1 MLRQGTR
8 RKEESARN
16 RFFKRQKP
24 FVKGLY
30 DKIFQISGLLC
41 IWVDD
46 GTHFLASEKEDM
58 LVRRNTAQSIVL
70 SVEHLLRSIAILFLP
85 VLGGRLKVN
94 LWIVYFIVVIIPIVK
109 SSKNIYF
116 ILPFFSNLSKH
127 YVLKWFL

>member
-24 FVKGLY
+24 VVSCLY
-30 DKIFQISGLLC
+30 DKTFQISSLLC

-46 GTHFLASEKEDM
+46 GTHFLAFEKEDM

-70 SVEHLLRSIAILFLP
+70 SADYRLQSIAISFLP
-85 VLGGRLKVN
+85 VLGERLKVN
-94 LWIVYFIVVIIPIVK
+94 L
-109 SSKNIYF
+109 
-116 ILPFFSNLSKH
+116 
-127 YVLKWFL
+127 